1 MKNRSLVVGIGITGV
16 SIMRYLDRKNINF
29 SVYNLTPAPEKIESL
44 QKTYPKTTFY
54 VSSCDLI
61 NWEEINQ
68 VIVSPGVSPKS
79 QIIEEALSRSLPVI
93 GDLELFA
100 KEQTNKPTIA
110 ITGTNGK
117 STLVTLIAI
126 LLEELGIKVALA
138 GNIGKPMLDTLDS
151 DVDLWILELSSFQLH
166 YQESFVATVSCIL
179 NITQDHI
186 SWHGSFNH
194 YKAAKHKI
202 YHQKSLNIFNADDEE
217 TYPISP
223 LTGRSFSLKGS
234 KKSTFYYDDNYFF
247 KGESTLFHHS
257 ALLLKGAHNYENVLA
272 ALSIIDGYGVNILEC
287 IPALKHFEGL
297 EHRTQ
302 FIKNINGLHWINDSK
317 GTNVGATLAAL
328 DGISHSDALSKVIW
342 LGGGVGKGADFSAL
356 KSIISTKVRHVVLY
370 GEDKNIIAKAIENC
384 GIPISIVTDMSEAIK
399 KAEEKGKRGDSIL
412 LSPACASFDMFEN
425 YIERGEKFIALV
437 NLIK

>member
-166 YQESFVATVSCIL
+166 YQESL
-179 NITQDHI
+179 DR
-186 SWHGSFNH
+186 
-194 YKAAKHKI
+194 
-202 YHQKSLNIFNADDEE
+202 KS
-217 TYPISP
+217 
-223 LTGRSFSLKGS
+223 
-234 KKSTFYYDDNYFF
+234 
-247 KGESTLFHHS
+247 
-257 ALLLKGAHNYENVLA
+257 
-272 ALSIIDGYGVNILEC
+272 
-287 IPALKHFEGL
+287 
-297 EHRTQ
+297 
-302 FIKNINGLHWINDSK
+302 
-317 GTNVGATLAAL
+317 
-328 DGISHSDALSKVIW
+328 
-342 LGGGVGKGADFSAL
+342 
-356 KSIISTKVRHVVLY
+356 VV
-370 GEDKNIIAKAIENC
+370 
-384 GIPISIVTDMSEAIK
+384 
-399 KAEEKGKRGDSIL
+399 
-412 LSPACASFDMFEN
+412 
-425 YIERGEKFIALV
+425 
-437 NLIK
+437 